1 MKDSELSII
10 GNETVCGI
18 NSDEFRRFVDL
29 RDTVSFDE
37 ENKVS
42 SKYHSTGDFL
52 PGDEVSASVIC
63 KKVVLSR

>member
-1 MKDSELSII
+1 M
-10 GNETVCGI
+10 
-18 NSDEFRRFVDL
+18 
-29 RDTVSFDE
+29 SFDE

-52 PGDEVSASVIC
+52 SRDDESVSVIC